1 MGGETLQLRSR
12 AALAERRPVRQA
24 AHTEDLSTM
33 AFPPNASGHTK
44 SQTWEFSVK
53 ERWWQRVIDAA
64 CDSMDVG
71 GRAGDV
77 DQFNISQGGSDL
89 FCLGEHPQAP
99 TWEVKIQAD
108 LNPAGVFAFCQW
120 K

>member
-1 MGGETLQLRSR
+1 MRRGTQNPRRGNFRSKSVGG
-12 AALAERRPVRQA
+12 
-24 AHTEDLSTM
+24 
-33 AFPPNASGHTK
+33 SGLLTQHVTA
-44 SQTWEFSVK
+44 WM
-53 ERWWQRVIDAA
+53 W
-64 CDSMDVG
+64 G
-71 GRAGDV
+71 GRAGDG
-77 DQFNISQGGSDL
+77 DQFDISQGGSDL